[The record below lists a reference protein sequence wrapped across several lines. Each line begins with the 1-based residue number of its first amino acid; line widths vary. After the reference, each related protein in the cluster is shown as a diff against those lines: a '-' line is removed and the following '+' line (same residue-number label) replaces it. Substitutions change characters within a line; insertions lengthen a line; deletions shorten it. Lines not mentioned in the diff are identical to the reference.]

1 MNFSTRLSGTGS
13 DYRSEGSFEGMT
25 SSPFSTLASSATA
38 SAPSLEDGSRSLRTA
53 KFSMSMSSL
62 SSVANSFPATSS
74 TYEQYFSNIDE
85 SEEDDQGG
93 IFF

>member
-1 MNFSTRLSGTGS
+1 MS
-13 DYRSEGSFEGMT
+13 
-25 SSPFSTLASSATA
+25 SSPFASLAAA
-38 SAPSLEDGSRSLRTA
+38 SAPVSENGGRSLKTA

-62 SSVANSFPATSS
+62 SSVANSFPTTSA
-74 TYEQYFSNIDE
+74 TYEQYFSNINE